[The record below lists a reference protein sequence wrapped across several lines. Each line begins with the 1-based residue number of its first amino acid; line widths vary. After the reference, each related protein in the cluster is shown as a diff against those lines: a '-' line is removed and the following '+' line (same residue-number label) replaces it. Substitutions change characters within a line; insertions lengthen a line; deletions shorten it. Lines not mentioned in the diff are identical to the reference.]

1 MTDAS
6 SPPRV
11 LLGCSV
17 HWHLS
22 ELRESLALDVMTQHF
37 VHGARQGRQGGLPTT
52 NPEHADQ
59 INRLVAGTFEA
70 LKDRELFAARRDE
83 LMNVVLD
90 VDNVFMHVALATGAG
105 TLLYHGDDDNTP
117 RPLSTARGIELLG
130 PQFAVLPREEL
141 DRARAEVN
149 QLFPSLQK
157 VTWDQDIPWEVRKPI
172 VMLGITLIDMLVA
185 MRCDARLILF
195 NPYHEYGAATRRFG
209 LQELVQ
215 MDALVRTAERTN
227 GSIVVPASGTE
238 LTGLRSANFFGSP
251 EYIRYAQAHTE
262 LAHHESAAS
271 RSVGRLASSVT
282 SLHARYEK
290 FVNKSAINLIAVG
303 AVEKAMALVTGG
315 ITANTKAY
323 VDALLKLSKE
333 RNRSPVI
340 YSGVDIQKYCEELV
354 LLKLWGK
361 PSALAPVRNWFAQSR
376 LLQRLPWR
384 R

>member
-1 MTDAS
+1 
-6 SPPRV
+6 
-11 LLGCSV
+11 
-17 HWHLS
+17 
-22 ELRESLALDVMTQHF
+22 
-37 VHGARQGRQGGLPTT
+37 
-52 NPEHADQ
+52 
-59 INRLVAGTFEA
+59 
-70 LKDRELFAARRDE
+70 
-83 LMNVVLD
+83 
-90 VDNVFMHVALATGAG
+90 
-105 TLLYHGDDDNTP
+105 
-117 RPLSTARGIELLG
+117 
-130 PQFAVLPREEL
+130 
-141 DRARAEVN
+141 
-149 QLFPSLQK
+149 
-157 VTWDQDIPWEVRKPI
+157 
-172 VMLGITLIDMLVA
+172 
-185 MRCDARLILF
+185 
-195 NPYHEYGAATRRFG
+195 
-209 LQELVQ
+209 
-215 MDALVRTAERTN
+215 LVRTAERTN

-262 LAHHESAAS
+262 LAHQESAAS

-340 YSGVDIQKYCEELV
+340 YSGLDVQKYCEELV

-361 PSALAPVRNWFAQSR
+361 PSAMAPVRNWFTQSR
-376 LLQRLPWR
+376 LLQRLRQRLSWR